1 MGRSRLR
8 PRRTVS
14 SGSRS
19 AVRHGSEGPSGPLR
33 LSSSVSVSPLLVAG
47 SHRSKGQGFR
57 LAQVA
62 LCLLEES
69 LGLVRREG
77 ELSNANVS
85 RQRAL
90 AAAVRMNEHEGA
102 VPRLIERF
110 ACRSF
115 LLTAALRR
123 YEQVGQRLAGILAQ
137 TTRVDQDERPDGYRV
152 LCSTQTLRNPGEL
165 TVVPHTS
172 PQGKRP
178 SL

>member
-47 SHRSKGQGFR
+47 SHRSKVKDSDF
-57 LAQVA
+57 AQVA

-69 LGLVRREG
+69 LGLARREG
-77 ELSNANVS
+77 ELSNANVVW
-85 RQRAL
+85 QGAL

-102 VPRLIERF
+102 VPRQASAKETPRLERF
-110 ACRSF
+110 GEAVLASPRGQECGASF
-115 LLTAALRR
+115 GVIRGR
-123 YEQVGQRLAGILAQ
+123 GMG
-137 TTRVDQDERPDGYRV
+137 
-152 LCSTQTLRNPGEL
+152 
-165 TVVPHTS
+165 
-172 PQGKRP
+172 
-178 SL
+178 